1 MKSISKRITVSL
13 TVHIV
18 ELNYIFIIIILSN
31 EKIFNTAI
39 KISISKNGRST
50 RTFKVQFD
58 RRIFLWVNG
67 KPLCRPIV
75 E

>member
-1 MKSISKRITVSL
+1 MSWNYVPKNSIIDRPHCGTKS
-13 TVHIV
+13 
-18 ELNYIFIIIILSN
+18 YSN

-50 RTFKVQFD
+50 RAFKVQFD

-67 KPLCRPIV
+67 KHLGLL
-75 E
+75 

>member
-1 MKSISKRITVSL
+1 MPKKYHPHFGIKS
-13 TVHIV
+13 
-18 ELNYIFIIIILSN
+18 YSN